1 MNIILLNGPPRA
13 GKDTVADILS
23 RTFSYEKKSF
33 ALPLKRAI
41 ASFFNKDLAW
51 LEDNKDNPI
60 SNPTTYR
67 DLLIGMS
74 ENVIKPKL
82 GLTFFGKLLADEVSD
97 SAAHNFVITDCGFTE
112 EVHEFISQLCKQIR
126 EIQSLKL
133 HLWRVTRPGCDFT
146 NDSREFIEPLP
157 LHPFLHIHNDWSLT
171 SLYLRVVSLMRNI
184 Q

>member
-41 ASFFNKDLAW
+41 ASFFNKDLDW

-67 DLLIGMS
+67 DLLIGLS
-74 ENVIKPKL
+74 EDVIKPKL
-82 GLTFFGKLLADEVSD
+82 GPEFFGKLLADEVSD
-97 SAAHNFVITDCGFTE
+97 SAARNFVITDCGFTE
-112 EVHEFISQLCKQIR
+112 EVCAFISQLRPQYHI
-126 EIQSLKL
+126 E
-133 HLWRVTRPGCDFT
+133 LWRITRPGCDFT

-157 LHPFLHIHNDWSLT
+157 SHPFQHIHNDGSLT
-171 SLYLRVVSLMRNI
+171 SLYLQVVSLTRNI

>member
-1 MNIILLNGPPRA
+1 MNIILLNGPPRS

-67 DLLIGMS
+67 DLLIGLS
-74 ENVIKPKL
+74 EDVIKPKL
-82 GLTFFGKLLADEVSD
+82 GLTFFGKLLADEVSN
-97 SAAHNFVITDCGFTE
+97 SAAHDFVITDCGFTE
-112 EVHEFISQLCKQIR
+112 EVHEFISRLYNQYQI
-126 EIQSLKL
+126 
-133 HLWRVTRPGCDFT
+133 HLWRITRPGCSFT
-146 NDSREFIEPLP
+146 NDSREFIQPLP
-157 LHPFLHIHNDWSLT
+157 AHPFQIIHNDGSLT
-171 SLYLRVVSLMRNI
+171 DLQLQVISLMRNI